1 MTPRILVGTPP
12 ISDAQKQ
19 PMPALGRHRKQWVR
33 EMSSKNQEL
42 VVVTGASSGI
52 GRATAQRL
60 AADGF
65 HVLAGVRRQEDGD
78 KIRAR
83 NIEPVIVD
91 ITKGDTLTALAERIA
106 SDPQHRTLRAVVNN
120 AGIAVNAP
128 VEMAPLDEWRRQ
140 FEVGVIGQIAVIQ
153 ALTPALL
160 KSGGRVVN
168 IGSLGGKI
176 AMPGFGPYSAAKFA
190 MEAVNDSLR
199 REMEPFGLK
208 IIIITPGGVSTGL
221 SAHGI
226 ATANR
231 LASLMTPDQHKRHD
245 RLFDAVVG
253 QAEAWAK
260 DGIKPEVAAA
270 VVSRA
275 IHDRK
280 PRTRY
285 TAGPDAALLTRMLRF
300 LPDRMLD
307 GMLRSQMKLQ

>member
-1 MTPRILVGTPP
+1 M
-12 ISDAQKQ
+12 SN
-19 PMPALGRHRKQWVR
+19 R
-33 EMSSKNQEL
+33 EM

-65 HVLAGVRRQEDGD
+65 HVLAGVRREEDAD
-78 KIRAR
+78 RTAAA

-91 ITKGDTLTALAERIA
+91 ITNVDTLAALAERIA
-106 SDPQHRTLRAVVNN
+106 GDPARCPLRAIVNN

-140 FEVGVIGQIAVIQ
+140 IEVGVIGQIAVIQ

-160 KSGGRVVN
+160 ESGGRIVN

-199 REMEPFGLK
+199 REMDVFGLK
-208 IIIITPGGVSTGL
+208 VVMITPGGVSTGM
-221 SAHGI
+221 SARGI
-226 ATANR
+226 ATATQ
-231 LASLMTPDQHKRHD
+231 LAALMTPAQHKRHD
-245 RLFDAVVG
+245 RLFDGVVA
-253 QAEAWAK
+253 QAEDWAK
-260 DGIKPEVAAA
+260 NGISPEKVAA

-275 IHDRK
+275 ISDRRPK
-280 PRTRY
+280 VRY
-285 TAGPDAALLTRMLRF
+285 TAGPDAALLTRLVRLM
-300 LPDRMLD
+300 PESMLD
-307 GMLRSQMKLQ
+307 GILRRQMKLD